1 LDTAGEEDY
10 QNMLDQWIESA
21 GGFILLYAINDLESF
36 QALQPKVERI
46 KKNEAEKLPIVVV
59 GNKVDLNNERKVS
72 KQQAEEF
79 ANSIKA
85 KYFETSALTDSNG
98 NVKLVFETIG
108 NLMIDKANGEN
119 NEDKKCS
126 NCLVF

>member
-1 LDTAGEEDY
+1 
-10 QNMLDQWIESA
+10 M
-21 GGFILLYAINDLESF
+21 
-36 QALQPKVERI
+36 
-46 KKNEAEKLPIVVV
+46 V

-85 KYFETSALTDSNG
+85 KYFETSALTDSNR

-108 NLMIDKANGEN
+108 NLMIDKANGQN
-119 NEDKKCS
+119 SEDKKCS
-126 NCLVF
+126 ICLVF

>member
-1 LDTAGEEDY
+1 MDTAGEEDY

-36 QALQPKVERI
+36 QALQPKVDRI
-46 KKNEAEKLPIVVV
+46 KKNEAEKIPIVVV

-85 KYFETSALTDSNG
+85 KYFETSALTDSNR

-108 NLMIDKANGEN
+108 NLMIDKANGQN
-119 NEDKKCS
+119 SEDKKCS
-126 NCLVF
+126 ICLVF

>member
-1 LDTAGEEDY
+1 MDTAGEEDY

>member
-1 LDTAGEEDY
+1 MDTAGEEDY

-36 QALQPKVERI
+36 QALQPKVDRI
-46 KKNEAEKLPIVVV
+46 KKNEAEKIPIVVV

-108 NLMIDKANGEN
+108 NLMIDKANGQN
-119 NEDKKCS
+119 SEDKKCS

>member
-1 LDTAGEEDY
+1 MDTAGEEDY

-36 QALQPKVERI
+36 QALQPKVDRI
-46 KKNEAEKLPIVVV
+46 KKNEAEKIPIVVV

-85 KYFETSALTDSNG
+85 KYFETSALTDSNR

-108 NLMIDKANGEN
+108 NLMIDKANGQN

-126 NCLVF
+126 ICLVF

>member
-1 LDTAGEEDY
+1 MDTAGEEDY

-98 NVKLVFETIG
+98 NVKVVFETIG

>member
-98 NVKLVFETIG
+98 NVKVVFETIG